1 MGCSGAGE
9 TWVPRFARNEITDGG
24 AFRGAEAPLF
34 HVIFHVIFHVCFCVM
49 VFRVMVFHVVAGPCH
64 CCCERVDLAAPD

>member
-1 MGCSGAGE
+1 MPAKPGFLASLGM
-9 TWVPRFARNEITDGG
+9 RLLMGG